1 VAQAEKM
8 RRQKLYSNV
17 IREQNKKISRIP
29 FLPAARNAVGSN
41 NKDNMVPRRKV
52 TEKETE
58 RIRNRKRIREK
69 IRGRERGREIQRLK
83 DGNRERKKERE
94 RKKSEREYI
103 ASSASISPRFPQSIC
118 PSSLSVCSITQCGIL
133 VSQIIEDNSK
143 QCMSLLHPL
152 GNNRLI

>member
-1 VAQAEKM
+1 M

-29 FLPAARNAVGSN
+29 FLPAARNPVGSN

-58 RIRNRKRIREK
+58 RNRKQIREK
-69 IRGRERGREIQRLK
+69 IRGRERGGGGGRVRGGK
-83 DGNRERKKERE
+83 TVTRERE
-94 RKKSEREYI
+94 RRKEKKKSQREYI
-103 ASSASISPRFPQSIC
+103 ASSASISPGFLSQFVHHHYLSA
-118 PSSLSVCSITQCGIL
+118 PSHNVVSL
-133 VSQIIEDNSK
+133 SQIIGDNSK